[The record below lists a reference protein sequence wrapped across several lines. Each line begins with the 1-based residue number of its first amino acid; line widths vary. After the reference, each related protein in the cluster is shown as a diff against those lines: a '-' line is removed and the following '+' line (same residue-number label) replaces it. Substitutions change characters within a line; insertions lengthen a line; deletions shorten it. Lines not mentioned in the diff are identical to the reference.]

1 MGLGDLDPEQVCT
14 LILTYLVDTADL
26 EDDTEPKD
34 LGLVGLTQGN
44 DYGAG
49 RNKAVKDKCRN
60 KIKNLKKCQ
69 KRHRGS
75 KRKCRKW
82 EKKADKCI
90 RENKITQED
99 PAQDTTTQRK
109 APYVGRGCVLT
120 NSCFYGIKDL
130 KENYMKAMQQ
140 ALKSAVAYS
149 MISNSMGL
157 GDFDP
162 EQGYLL

>member
-1 MGLGDLDPEQVCT
+1 M
-14 LILTYLVDTADL
+14 I
-26 EDDTEPKD
+26 DDIIFPKFSFFF
-34 LGLVGLTQGN
+34 QGN

-99 PAQDTTTQRK
+99 PAQDTTTQ
-109 APYVGRGCVLT
+109 V
-120 NSCFYGIKDL
+120 
-130 KENYMKAMQQ
+130 E
-140 ALKSAVAYS
+140 
-149 MISNSMGL
+149 
-157 GDFDP
+157 
-162 EQGYLL
+162 LLQI

>member
-60 KIKNLKKCQ
+60 KIKNLKKCR

-75 KRKCRKW
+75 KRKCKNRK
-82 EKKADKCI
+82 EKSDKCMK
-90 RENKITQED
+90 ENKINQEGTT
-99 PAQDTTTQRK
+99 QDTTTQ
-109 APYVGRGCVLT
+109 
-120 NSCFYGIKDL
+120 
-130 KENYMKAMQQ
+130 
-140 ALKSAVAYS
+140 
-149 MISNSMGL
+149 
-157 GDFDP
+157 
-162 EQGYLL
+162 